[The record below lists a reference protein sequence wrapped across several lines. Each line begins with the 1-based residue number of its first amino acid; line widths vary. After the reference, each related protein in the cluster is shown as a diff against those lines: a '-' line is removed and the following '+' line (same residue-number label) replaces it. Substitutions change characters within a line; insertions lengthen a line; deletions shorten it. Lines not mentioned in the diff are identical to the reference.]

1 MIWRNSARCASVVL
15 SSPEL
20 FTESERQLNLSSGN
34 LAASEE
40 EERRQRQFIRG
51 LYVFSL
57 AADLFDF
64 INSGLDLAFAS
75 SLVSF
80 GQDSAV
86 YAGILISGV
95 ILGRTTIIRGSYLL
109 FKNGVNW
116 NPFWIKT
123 KEETNRTMKLLHC
136 LFFTEAAVFLFED
149 YPCLVI
155 YGHWSTINFPPEPLR
170 VMDDVNVG
178 FTVVSLALVSILL
191 LVSLFVGLRHL
202 DFEAWSVR
210 EKVINSA
217 KVLVTLT
224 LCGLLLRFV
233 ILTLQ
238 EAFSFTLL
246 NDKQLPSNKLLGIP
260 ICDEQTTETRDEYCD
275 EKSFLIRVAFAW
287 LTALGLCYYLVFRAA
302 PPNDYVVFTSTTK
315 LGALA
320 GVNNN
325 NNNNNASDPDLTSTH
340 VDPSHVDDSDGD
352 DDDQDASS
360 ASSVGEDDAPDKRKV
375 DGDDG
380 DDDDDDVD
388 SADVEAGQSTPT
400 TADPPG
406 RTNKRFSSHR
416 AVV

>member
-1 MIWRNSARCASVVL
+1 M
-15 SSPEL
+15 
-20 FTESERQLNLSSGN
+20 
-34 LAASEE
+34 AASEE

-51 LYVFSL
+51 LYIFSL
-57 AADLFDF
+57 ASDLFDF

-86 YAGILISGV
+86 YAGILITGI

-109 FKNGVNW
+109 FKDGVNW
-116 NPFWIKT
+116 KPFWINT
-123 KEETNRTMKLLHC
+123 KKETNRTMKLLHC
-136 LFFTEAAVFLFED
+136 LFFTETAVFLFED

-170 VMDDVNVG
+170 VMDDVNVA

-202 DFEAWSVR
+202 EFNAWSGW

-224 LCGLLLRFV
+224 LCGLLLRLV
-233 ILTLQ
+233 ILSLQ

-260 ICDEQTTETRDEYCD
+260 ICDEQTAETREEYCD
-275 EKSFLIRVAFAW
+275 EKSFLIRVIFAW
-287 LTALGLCYYLVFRAA
+287 LAALGLCYYLVFRAA
-302 PPNDYVVFTSTTK
+302 PPNEDVAITSTTK

-320 GVNNN
+320 GQVNY
-325 NNNNNASDPDLTSTH
+325 NNASDPDLTSTH
-340 VDPSHVDDSDGD
+340 ADPSHVDDGDGD
-352 DDDQDASS
+352 DDE
-360 ASSVGEDDAPDKRKV
+360 SSVSGVEVDYAPDKRKV
-375 DGDDG
+375 DDDEG
-380 DDDDDDVD
+380 
-388 SADVEAGQSTPT
+388 
-400 TADPPG
+400 
-406 RTNKRFSSHR
+406 
-416 AVV
+416 